1 MAGEIVNSNLT
12 AQMDARAQQLF
23 KLLVEQYIADGNPVA
38 SKSLAVRPEVA
49 VSSAT
54 VRNVMGDLESL
65 GLVRSPHTSA
75 GKVPTNVGY
84 RFFVDSL
91 LNVQPLS
98 DYQAA
103 DIKAGLDPDMS
114 PTELVSSASDLLAQ
128 LTQMTCLIT
137 TPMRNQVSL
146 RHIEFVRLDEA
157 RILVI
162 LVLNDREV
170 QNRVIRAEREFSDV
184 ELTQAA
190 NFLNREFGG
199 RALLEIRQAIIE
211 SMQADKDRMDQLMQ
225 SALDM
230 ANAAF
235 TDPEQDDH
243 ELLVSGERR
252 LLDFS
257 ADTDTVKTLFEAVS
271 RKGRVLHLL
280 DQCLQSSGVQLFIGE
295 ESGYQPL
302 GEMSLVTASYELSG
316 EVAGVLGVIGP
327 TRMDYKDVIPVVDV
341 TARLL
346 SAAMRNA

>member
-1 MAGEIVNSNLT
+1 MAGELIDSSVSN
-12 AQMDARAQQLF
+12 QIDARAQQLF

-38 SKSLAVRPEVA
+38 SKSLALLPDVG

-54 VRNVMGDLESL
+54 VRNVMGDLETL
-65 GLVRSPHTSA
+65 GLVTSPHTSA
-75 GKVPTNVGY
+75 GKIPTNQGY
-84 RFFVDSL
+84 RFFVDCL
-91 LNVQPLS
+91 LNVEPWAKERVEEIEAELN
-98 DYQAA
+98 
-103 DIKAGLDPDMS
+103 PDMA
-114 PTELVSSASDLLAQ
+114 PNELVASASDLLAQ
-128 LTQMTCLIT
+128 VTQMTCLIT
-137 TPMRNQVSL
+137 TPQRNQVSL
-146 RHIEFVRLDEA
+146 RHIEFVRLDEE

-170 QNRVIRAEREFSDV
+170 QNRVIRVERKFTDV
-184 ELTQAA
+184 DLTQSA

-199 RALLEIRQAIIE
+199 RPLLEIRREIIE

-230 ANAAF
+230 AHAAF
-235 TDPEQDDH
+235 SEASDEDH
-243 ELLVSGERR
+243 ELVVSGESR
-252 LLDFS
+252 LLDFT
-257 ADTDTVKTLFEAVS
+257 ADTDTVRTLFDAVS

-302 GEMSLVTASYELSG
+302 GDMSLVTSSYELSG

-327 TRMDYKDVIPVVDV
+327 TRMDYKDIIPVVDV